1 MANVW
6 IAEILSENT
15 FFALTSF
22 SIVVRSF
29 MILRLIL
36 SALFVAACISLPA
49 QVKQREEF
57 GKEGQFTFET
67 DKPYKLLELDEAT
80 SEPIVTKKKKPKK
93 KTFYG
98 IKTKKGFTR
107 KGFGEKMVLE
117 LFFYTKKKVEPTK
130 FVRDIWWYD
139 FNRREIRKTGYDPN
153 KGQLLHGPYKRMQGE
168 VVLEEGIYYKGAK
181 HGRWMKYDRQNLLE
195 DKDKFYKG
203 WPKESIVTYYDPVE
217 KTKVKEM
224 IPVEYNEREGFYTM
238 FHENGTLAVQG
249 EYKWNEKVGEW
260 VENYPNGKRK
270 KIVAY
275 PKEPFDKEVRPFV
288 KREWDLKGK
297 EIYSAKP

>member
-1 MANVW
+1 MP
-6 IAEILSENT
+6 
-15 FFALTSF
+15 
-22 SIVVRSF
+22 VRF
-29 MILRLIL
+29 L
-36 SALFVAACISLPA
+36 LFLLFLASSVSLPA
-49 QVKQREEF
+49 QVKQQEQF

-93 KTFYG
+93 KTYYG

-107 KGFGEKMVLE
+107 KGFGEKTVVE
-117 LFFYTKKKVEPTK
+117 LFFYVKKSQQPTK
-130 FVRDIWWYD
+130 FVRDINWYD
-139 FNRREIRKTGYDPN
+139 FTRREIRKTGYDPK
-153 KGQLLHGPYKRMQGE
+153 KGQLLHGPYKKMQGDI
-168 VVLEEGIYYKGAK
+168 VLEEGIYYKGAK
-181 HGRWMKYDRQNLLE
+181 HGRWMKYDKQNLLE

-275 PKEPFDKEVRPFV
+275 PKEPFDKELQPFV
-288 KREWDLKGK
+288 KKEWDAKGK
-297 EIYSAKP
+297 EIYSSNR

>member
-1 MANVW
+1 MR
-6 IAEILSENT
+6 IR
-15 FFALTSF
+15 
-22 SIVVRSF
+22 IVLV
-29 MILRLIL
+29 
-36 SALFVAACISLPA
+36 ALFLTVYYALPA
-49 QVKQREEF
+49 QVRKDEQF
-57 GKEGQFTFET
+57 GTEGQFTFET

-117 LFFYTKKKVEPTK
+117 LFFYSKKKVEPTK

-139 FNRREIRKTGYDPN
+139 FTRREIRKTGYDPN
-153 KGQLLHGPYKRMQGE
+153 KGQLLHGPYKKMQGE
-168 VVLEEGIYYKGAK
+168 IVLEEGIYYKGAK

-224 IPVEYNEREGFYTM
+224 IPVEYNEREGYYTM

-249 EYKWNEKVGEW
+249 EYKWNEKIGEW